1 MELETNSSNLI
12 LKYPAL
18 KVHTN
23 SVIRNHMLSKKT
35 TKMAV
40 NISMNLSSCILT
52 LNVTKY
58 NTVLM
63 KLYIRVKITSNNVT
77 MDCNNVTMDCIV
89 SKINPKKQ
97 TNGKTT
103 RKKKFFNKELQL
115 ISTNKNGIF

>member
-12 LKYPAL
+12 QSPAL

-58 NTVLM
+58 STVLM

-77 MDCNNVTMDCIV
+77 KWTALSV
-89 SKINPKKQ
+89 K
-97 TNGKTT
+97 
-103 RKKKFFNKELQL
+103 
-115 ISTNKNGIF
+115 